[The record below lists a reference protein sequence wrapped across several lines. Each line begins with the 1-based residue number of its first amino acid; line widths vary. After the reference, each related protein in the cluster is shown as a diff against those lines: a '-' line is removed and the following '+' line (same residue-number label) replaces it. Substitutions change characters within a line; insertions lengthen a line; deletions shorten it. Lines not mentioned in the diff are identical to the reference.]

1 MTNVTIPNP
10 SKKGYEL
17 PGNVEPVFDPITGD
31 FVTYAEKAEGPTED
45 VLADI
50 LVQSDEDVNGT
61 PEVTV
66 H

>member
-1 MTNVTIPNP
+1 MTNDLITNP

-31 FVTYAEKAEGPTED
+31 FVTYAEKAEGPVE
-45 VLADI
+45 DI

-61 PEVTV
+61 PVTV